1 MNHFKYHLRID
12 EPFKNLNPR
21 WFWRFFAWAIKLIFE
36 LIISAMLIPTWIN
49 WFVDKNYADDAWEYE
64 GDGRLRKC
72 LGSPLIKHPSK
83 RRMTIYY
90 IIVTIENAVMLLLWY
105 HYQVTT
111 DSNWLPGFEYNEETI
126 TINTNFLLIIMLP
139 SLYFLG
145 LIFMGLYYK
154 CLHPSKHSSSPENS
168 NEINKKEDNIPRPPS
183 LSSALD
189 IH

>member
-1 MNHFKYHLRID
+1 
-12 EPFKNLNPR
+12 
-21 WFWRFFAWAIKLIFE
+21 
-36 LIISAMLIPTWIN
+36 MLIPTWIN
-49 WFVDKNYADDAWEYE
+49 WFVDKNYADDEWEYQ

-72 LGSPLIKHPSK
+72 LGSPLIKHPSR

-90 IIVTIENAVMLLLWY
+90 IIITIENALMLLLWY

-139 SLYFLG
+139 TLYFLG
-145 LIFMGLYYK
+145 LIFMVLYYK
-154 CLHPSKHSSSPENS
+154 CLHPSKHSENPENS
-168 NEINKKEDNIPRPPS
+168 NEINKNEDNIPRPPS
-183 LSSALD
+183 LSSAFD